1 MARVIKGK
9 IEDIIIQPDR
19 SINEKNDGTLEGQVV
34 YKCVKGQE
42 FSLPKIGEAHP
53 DDTKLECYNI
63 SKTHNSN
70 GLITA
75 TASYFGLTGPE
86 TDPVISYSGGNNQE
100 PIETHP
106 EFVTEL
112 AGSVTTP
119 KNGAIFEDDAE
130 NVEYGTFIKFGG
142 GAQDTNVPKFRGVE
156 YYLTPST
163 QITLSYWTDKVP
175 SLKDRL
181 KIYPKIEGVSGR
193 ELQTP
198 PDVKNFLLLDTPYRQ
213 VGSFYQVTEQYL
225 GSGPDGWN
233 EKIYV
238 KADAK

>member
-1 MARVIKGK
+1 MARVIKGE
-9 IEDIIIQPDR
+9 IEDIFIQPDR

-34 YKCVKGQE
+34 YKCQKEQE
-42 FSLPKIGEAHP
+42 SDLPVIGTPHP
-53 DDTKLECYNI
+53 DTTLMECYNI

-75 TASYFGLTGPE
+75 TASFFGLTASQ

-106 EFVTEL
+106 DFITEL
-112 AGSVTTP
+112 AGTSSAP
-119 KNGAIFEDDAE
+119 KNGAIFDDNGE
-130 NVEYGTFIKFGG
+130 FLRFGG
-142 GAQDTNVPKFRGVE
+142 GAQDTNEPPFRGVE

-175 SLKDRL
+175 TLKDRL
-181 KIYPKIEGVSGR
+181 HIYDKISGVSGQ
-193 ELQTP
+193 ELKTP
-198 PDVKNFLLLDTPYRQ
+198 PDVENFLLLDTPYRQ
-213 VGSFYQVTEQYL
+213 VGSYYQVTEQYL

-238 KADAK
+238 KTDDAEQKV